1 MAYNLKVDG
10 MEQIS
15 ELLDKMEQEAPKVA
29 AGALYE
35 GAGIMADEIRKGA
48 ESIQTAP
55 FHYAKNGTRLP
66 SPEEK
71 AIVTSVGAGIA
82 RFSKNGT
89 EVDTSVGYRNAGYA
103 ELNGKKKPIPVIVN
117 SINSGTSF
125 MKQQPFVRKAKR
137 DGGTKAMARMQAYI
151 ENAFEKI
158 NEK

>member
-15 ELLDKMEQEAPKVA
+15 ELLDKMEQKAPKVA

-35 GAGIMADEIRKGA
+35 GAGIMADEIRKSA

-55 FHYAKNGTRLP
+55 LHHTKGGRRLP

-82 RFSKNGT
+82 RFGKNGT

-125 MKQQPFVRKAKR
+125 MKKQPFVRKAAR
-137 DGGTKAMARMQAYI
+137 DGSTKAIAKMQAYI